1 MVSFLFHSKGNV
13 PFVNQ
18 KSIIQNHLFL
28 MVLLEKTKGMVIGI
42 LTWGPQ
48 PPGLVGPGWGR

>member
-1 MVSFLFHSKGNV
+1 MVSFLFHSKENA

-28 MVLLEKTKGMVIGI
+28 MVLLEMRNVAISMVI
-42 LTWGPQ
+42 WGTRVAQQ
-48 PPGLVGPGWGR
+48 P